1 METIIT
7 FTPAQLV
14 GLFLTLCG
22 GIVAV
27 SSAVGVIVALVKK
40 VKSPNDIQN
49 ARLDGLEKKVEEHS
63 EILAKDKTRFEVI
76 EEGNRV
82 VQRAL
87 LALLAH
93 GIDGNDIDAMK
104 SAKDELTNYL
114 IKR

>member
-1 METIIT
+1 M
-7 FTPAQLV
+7 
-14 GLFLTLCG
+14 
-22 GIVAV
+22 